1 MHFEDGEA
9 LKLYVGASLLFC
21 TYVISDEDAAGK
33 TYAVKDFCR
42 ACRPM
47 VSVTIHSELIQFA
60 AVSIRYVRDGMFIT
74 RSQCR
79 PSGISFMQRLS
90 TVLVLS
96 HDGVSSRTF
105 VAPMVRMRMWN
116 SVCSHA

>member
-1 MHFEDGEA
+1 MHIEDGEA

-33 TYAVKDFCR
+33 TYAVKDLCR

-74 RSQCR
+74 RSHCR

-96 HDGVSSRTF
+96 Y
-105 VAPMVRMRMWN
+105 A
-116 SVCSHA
+116 

>member
-1 MHFEDGEA
+1 MRIVTRRGLLFLFSRCMHIKDEEA

-33 TYAVKDFCR
+33 TYAVKDLCR

-60 AVSIRYVRDGMFIT
+60 AVSIRYV
-74 RSQCR
+74 
-79 PSGISFMQRLS
+79 
-90 TVLVLS
+90 
-96 HDGVSSRTF
+96 
-105 VAPMVRMRMWN
+105 
-116 SVCSHA
+116 